1 MTKRLV
7 KLRGTENFRRVD
19 NKTKGPA
26 PVKTH
31 GSGPLWEAC
40 NPSPFEQAIQAVRFV
55 RFSKY
60 TNAKGNP
67 AGAIAGAAVGATLGP
82 YGAATGALVGSMFG
96 SLKTTTTSG
105 GAWQPT
111 KAFRPVSF
119 LKVKPPCPKKTPFT
133 EQTFEQVQA
142 QYKKNNIKIDGG
154 NNIQPMESQ

>member
-31 GSGPLWEAC
+31 GGGPLWEAC
-40 NPSPFEQAIQAVRFV
+40 NPSPFEQAIQAVRFIHFTAMKKIV
-55 RFSKY
+55 TSIPFS
-60 TNAKGNP
+60 NSSPFPVPISARLQVSSGD
-67 AGAIAGAAVGATLGP
+67 
-82 YGAATGALVGSMFG
+82 
-96 SLKTTTTSG
+96 G

-142 QYKKNNIKIDGG
+142 QYKKNNIKIDGR